1 MLSFRR
7 DTPAKVI
14 GANQDDAAAT
24 HFASIVADLHKV
36 GTQIGSVDAMRNQ
49 RPGAD
54 IVLQVR
60 NIEQARLAPVCAGLR
75 KLMSSLAGARE
86 RTPDHLD
93 PPGPRVWR
101 HCCSRPAGLGPS

>member
-1 MLSFRR
+1 M
-7 DTPAKVI
+7 VI

-60 NIEQARLAPVCAGLR
+60 NIE
-75 KLMSSLAGARE
+75 
-86 RTPDHLD
+86 
-93 PPGPRVWR
+93 
-101 HCCSRPAGLGPS
+101 